1 MTYRWPLCAASMPE
15 RNLLQ
20 LRRRQPGSDSIR
32 SQLGTLLSLMA
43 HVYRRRVKIENGRR
57 VTLKIDLS
65 VVGGAT
71 LEKSTVEYIH
81 GAGTM
86 LPGLESVLLGL
97 EKGAKREGVIKAKE
111 AFGNPAMHPLKKMKR
126 AEFPKDVK
134 VEVGEKLVAKGLN
147 DMNVVLRIEKVSG
160 DEIDVRLVHPLAEK
174 DIKYAAEVIQ
184 VSDPRPPPM
193 PAQAVDQVLDPA
205 LVLEE
210 DS

>member
-1 MTYRWPLCAASMPE
+1 
-15 RNLLQ
+15 
-20 LRRRQPGSDSIR
+20 
-32 SQLGTLLSLMA
+32 MA

-126 AEFPKDVK
+126 TEFPKDVK

-147 DMNVVLRIEKVSG
+147 DMNVVLQIEKVS
-160 DEIDVRLVHPLAEK
+160 VRLVHPLAEK

-193 PAQAVDQVLDPA
+193 PAQALD
-205 LVLEE
+205 LEE